1 MKQERGALV
10 LWDPLG
16 GGGCLAG
23 LSAGG
28 AALPE
33 GLQKPIELNKDTAPV
48 FDESGRCFISR
59 LESGDV
65 LAQAQAALQWMRRRF
80 AWVCVAGSGEAAWL
94 ALALAAQLPVERL
107 ALCHGEKPASCN
119 RELAR
124 IAAFVRRNLS
134 LIAAE
139 ILLVDVSAAQAQRLA
154 RRVSRHCEIRCM
166 EGRQLGLEQLLGE
179 WKLPNA

>member
-10 LWDPLG
+10 LLDPLG
-16 GGGCLAG
+16 GGRCLDG

-33 GLQKPIELNKDTAPV
+33 GLQKPIEPNKDTALV

-59 LESGDV
+59 LGGGDV

-80 AWVCVAGSGEAAWL
+80 GWVCVVGSGSMAWL

-107 ALCHGEKPASCN
+107 ALCHEEGAAPCC

-124 IAAFVRRNLS
+124 IAAYARRNLS
-134 LIAAE
+134 LVASD
-139 ILLVDVSAAQAQRLA
+139 ILLVDVPAADAHRLA
-154 RRVSRHCEIRCM
+154 RRVSRHCEIRRT
-166 EGRQLGLEQLLGE
+166 EGRLPSLEQLLAE
-179 WKLPNA
+179 WE